1 MATVI
6 GQPIIATSIRGTL
19 KADRRTKDL
28 VKRLKPGDIALI
40 HHSDLDSMA
49 ARALVECHVAAVI
62 NAVHS
67 VSGRYPNS
75 GPGIL
80 LEAGIPLIDAV
91 GDAFF
96 DAASKREGSQA
107 EIGDDLIT
115 VGKG

>member
-6 GQPIIATSIRGTL
+6 RQPAITAAIQGTL
-19 KADRRTKDL
+19 KADRKTKDL
-28 VKRLKPGDIALI
+28 VKRLRPGDIALI
-40 HHSDLDSMA
+40 HHCDLDSMA
-49 ARALVECHVAAVI
+49 ARALVECRVAAVV

-91 GDAFF
+91 GDTFF
-96 DAASKREGSQA
+96 EADIARTFEAAR
-107 EIGDDLIT
+107 L
-115 VGKG
+115 